1 MIIFSCLA
9 LKFCLNNINVQ
20 NKTNTHV
27 VKKEKINFLIEK
39 FNSLIQE
46 FENKDI
52 PRPENWGGFIVN
64 PVEYEFWQGGE
75 NRLHDRIRYKLVN
88 NLWKIDRLSP

>member
-1 MIIFSCLA
+1 MPIHFLCCSFPLIICAPIVLPCQLFS
-9 LKFCLNNINVQ
+9 NEISQ
-20 NKTNTHV
+20 N
-27 VKKEKINFLIEK
+27 
-39 FNSLIQE
+39 QE

>member
-1 MIIFSCLA
+1 
-9 LKFCLNNINVQ
+9 
-20 NKTNTHV
+20 
-27 VKKEKINFLIEK
+27 
-39 FNSLIQE
+39 
-46 FENKDI
+46 
-52 PRPENWGGFIVN
+52 VN